1 MKSKDWIEIV
11 LAVWSNIVTT
21 VALIV
26 TIKQGKRKTA
36 PKKSGKRKRKR

>member
-1 MKSKDWIEIV
+1 MNSKDIIEIA

-26 TIKQGKRKTA
+26 TIKQDKRKTA
-36 PKKSGKRKRKR
+36 PKKSAKRKRKR